1 MSLCFPTV
9 APPNQHRGVVPS
21 IASTI
26 IYNLP
31 YGGPV
36 SMVWGWAVSSIL
48 IMFIGLAMVSQY
60 LTIPS

>member
-1 MSLCFPTV
+1 MSAHTY
-9 APPNQHRGVVPS
+9 HRGVVPS

-36 SMVWGWAVSSIL
+36 SMIWGWALSAAL
-48 IMFIGLAMVSQY
+48 IMFVGLAMVSVD
-60 LTIPS
+60 LRVILRASC